1 MKKNTIKLNEGQQLR
16 NIVAAS
22 VKKALNEGY
31 NQEIV
36 DEAIQAIFSIREKI
50 YKAQTKLVL
59 IRDKETMRFPN

>member
-36 DEAIQAIFSIREKI
+36 DEAI
-50 YKAQTKLVL
+50 
-59 IRDKETMRFPN
+59 

>member
-16 NIVAAS
+16 NIVAES

-36 DEAIQAIFSIREKI
+36 DEAI
-50 YKAQTKLVL
+50 
-59 IRDKETMRFPN
+59 